1 MSAKK
6 LKERNPNTLVKE
18 LIEPMIFEK
27 EDGTPLIEPLV
38 FYDRPLDLD
47 YPLPDIPPLGM
58 EYFVNWKNVQ
68 KTSDV
73 PVFVDDYIKAMNTFD
88 TG

>member
-38 FYDRPLDLD
+38 FYD
-47 YPLPDIPPLGM
+47 
-58 EYFVNWKNVQ
+58 
-68 KTSDV
+68 
-73 PVFVDDYIKAMNTFD
+73 
-88 TG
+88 